1 MGFLT
6 DLKVNNYHIWQ
17 HKLNDKSRILFKN
30 LRHSYSIPL
39 NVSSLTPMPEQVF
52 NKIDDVRFSFLWQGK
67 DKIKRGTVLYILITN
82 KD

>member
-6 DLKVNNYHIWQ
+6 DLKVNNYHILQ

-30 LRHSYSIPL
+30 LRHSYI

-52 NKIDDVRFSFLWQGK
+52 NKIDDIRCSFLWQGK